1 MKLQFSCRLAINM
14 EGYTK
19 DRSGF
24 IKVKKESIVWNF
36 FKRHTKL
43 LLAKCMKCEKIIKI
57 ACSSTTPLHQ
67 HLKEHAK
74 NISYHDQ
81 SV

>member
-1 MKLQFSCRLAINM
+1 MKLTLSCLIAINM

-19 DRSGF
+19 DREGF

-74 NISYHDQ
+74 NIPYLDQ